1 MRCGRRRGYHPR
13 MVRTTLALLLTCG
26 LAGAQDRPNILW
38 LTTEDNAAHWYRLY
52 DPEHGVAMP
61 TVERLAAEGLVF
73 ERAYSCAP
81 VCSVARSTLISGCY
95 APRLGAQF
103 HRRVSPVAMPEG
115 LHMFPWY
122 LRQAG
127 YHTTNN
133 SKEDYNFRPAD
144 KGGVWDASS
153 SKATYADREP
163 GQPFFHVQNFT
174 RTHEG
179 KLFGG
184 LPKGRELLVDPD
196 TVEVLPYHP
205 DTPLFREKVAQ
216 YLTLNRIV
224 DEEMGGFL
232 ARLEA
237 EDLLKDTFV
246 FHFGDHGG
254 VLPGS
259 KGYARE
265 DGLHVPLVV
274 HVPERWAH
282 LAPAP
287 RGSRL
292 DGIVEFVDLAPTV
305 LRLAGVEP
313 PPSLDGSAFLGA
325 GVTREQLAGRD
336 TAYGFAERFDE
347 KVDLVRFLRKGRF
360 SYWRSY
366 QPFNFDGLHNNYR
379 YRQPAFREWR
389 DLARAGELDERR
401 GAFFAPRRPEQ
412 LFDLHADPHETR
424 DLAADPRYAAV
435 LEDLRRELQHRV
447 RTLPDTGMIPEPVL
461 LSEAGAEVAA
471 WASAQRPRIA
481 HLLAIAD
488 LQLQPYAV
496 AAPGL
501 TASLE
506 AQDPLERYW
515 ALVVCSTFGSGAS
528 PLAPRIRDLA
538 QGDPDR
544 LVRMRA
550 AEYLTLTGL
559 GQGVDPAAVLH
570 GVLAGCE
577 DPIEA
582 NLVLNTVVLLR
593 DAHGLAFEVPAD
605 APWTRLGGQVP
616 RRVEYLS
623 R

>member
-1 MRCGRRRGYHPR
+1 MA
-13 MVRTTLALLLTCG
+13 RTTLGLALLITCG

-52 DPEHGVAMP
+52 DQEHGVAMP

-81 VCSVARSTLISGCY
+81 VCSVARSTIVSGCY

-103 HRRVSPVAMPEG
+103 HRKVAPVAMPAG

-133 SKEDYNFRPAD
+133 AKEDYNFRRTD
-144 KGGVWDASS
+144 KQEVWDASS
-153 SKATYADREP
+153 RKATYADRAP
-163 GQPFFHVQNFT
+163 GQPFFHVQNFG

-179 KLFGG
+179 QLFGG
-184 LPKGRELLVDPD
+184 LPKGRDLAVDPD
-196 TVEVLPYHP
+196 EVEVLPYHP

-216 YLTLNRIV
+216 YLTLNRLV
-224 DEEMGGFL
+224 DQEMGRFL
-232 ARLEA
+232 AQLEA
-237 EDLLKDTFV
+237 DGLLEDTFV

-274 HVPERWAH
+274 YVPERWAH
-282 LAPAP
+282 LSPAP
-287 RGSRL
+287 RGTRL
-292 DGIVEFVDLAPTV
+292 DGVVEFVDLAPTV
-305 LRLAGVEP
+305 LHLAGVEVP
-313 PPSLDGSAFLGA
+313 AGLDGRAFLGV
-325 GVTREQLAGRD
+325 GVTRDQLAARD
-336 TAYGFAERFDE
+336 TAFGYAERFDE
-347 KVDLVRFLRKGRF
+347 KVDLVRFMRKGRF

-389 DLARAGELDERR
+389 DLAHAGELDARR
-401 GAFFAPRRPEQ
+401 AAFFAPRRPEQ
-412 LFDLHADPHETR
+412 LYDLEVDPHETK
-424 DLAADPRYAAV
+424 DLAGDPSYAAV
-435 LEDLRRELQHRV
+435 LADMRGELQARV
-447 RTLPDTGMIPEPVL
+447 RELPDTGMIPEPVL
-461 LSEAGAEVAA
+461 LSAAGEDVAA
-471 WASAQRPRIA
+471 WAPTQRERVA
-481 HLLAIAD
+481 RLLAIAD
-488 LQLQPYAV
+488 LELLAFAD

-501 TASLE
+501 ESTLDAD
-506 AQDPLERYW
+506 DPLERYW
-515 ALVVCSTFGSGAS
+515 AVVVCSSFGAEAS
-528 PLAPRIRDLA
+528 ALASRIEDLA
-538 QGDPDR
+538 ERDPHR
-544 LVRMRA
+544 LVRTRA
-550 AEYLTLTGL
+550 AEFLGLTGL
-559 GQGVDPAAVLH
+559 GQGVDPATVLLD
-570 GVLAGCE
+570 VLATCA

-593 DAHGLAFEVPAD
+593 DAHGMTFEVPAE